1 MYHAVIFDM
10 DGLLIDTEPI
20 SYQVIGNLLKS
31 FGEDFSMAEYTAHY
45 SGKTEVQNTAAII
58 ARYGLSLSQAEVMA
72 KTDALERELLS
83 GGAPL
88 KPGAKA
94 LLAHLRA
101 RGIKT
106 AIATSST
113 RERAIKLLDQHNL
126 RPSFDAFVF
135 GDEIRHGK
143 PAPDVFLLAAE
154 KLAAPPPE
162 CLVLEDSEAGIRAAH
177 AAGIP
182 VICVPDLK
190 MPGEE
195 SRKLLLAQCESLNE
209 VAAYFP

>member
-10 DGLLIDTEPI
+10 DGLLIDTEKI
-20 SYQVIGNLLKS
+20 SYAILKALLKS
-31 FGEDFSMAEYTAHY
+31 YGYPLTMEEYVAAY
-45 SGKTEVQNTAAII
+45 SGKTEAQNTAALI
-58 ARYGLSLSQAEVMA
+58 ARYDLPLTQAEVIE
-72 KTDALERELLS
+72 KTDALERELLA

-101 RGIKT
+101 RGVKT

-113 RERAIKLLDQHNL
+113 RERAWKLLDQHQL
-126 RPSFDAFVF
+126 RSSFDAFVF

-154 KLAAPPPE
+154 KLAVPPPA

-177 AAGIP
+177 AAGID

-190 MPGEE
+190 VPGEE

>member
-1 MYHAVIFDM
+1 MDKLAVGI
-10 DGLLIDTEPI
+10 L
-20 SYQVIGNLLKS
+20 
-31 FGEDFSMAEYTAHY
+31 AHVDA
-45 SGKTEVQNTAAII
+45 GKTTLSEGMLYRRGAIRKLGRVDHRD
-58 ARYGLSLSQAEVMA
+58 AFLD
-72 KTDALERELLS
+72 TDALERELLA

-94 LLAHLRA
+94 LLAHLRS

-195 SRKLLLAQCESLNE
+195 CRKLLLAQCESLNE